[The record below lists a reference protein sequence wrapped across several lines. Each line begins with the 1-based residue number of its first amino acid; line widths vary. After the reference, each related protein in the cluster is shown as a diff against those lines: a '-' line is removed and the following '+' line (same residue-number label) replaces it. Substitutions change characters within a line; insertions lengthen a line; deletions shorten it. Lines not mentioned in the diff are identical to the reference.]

1 MVLGWLRQYSETG
14 DERTLFLER
23 ASWLSESGS
32 AVPIAGK
39 GLLLLTEKAEIQ
51 FVMFLEEDQL

>member
-1 MVLGWLRQYSETG
+1 M
-14 DERTLFLER
+14 FLER